1 MLPSS
6 QNAQNR
12 PEQLHTAVTVCSHV
26 GTNRKQAALACP
38 GPAPGKVGGES
49 LMPMRHWRSRH
60 AAHLL
65 GSGGKRSAPCRLRQ
79 KYRGT
84 VRRLG
89 GPAASPACH
98 GFSQPPHL
106 QTRVPPAVSRPSAAE
121 PSPLSTLAVTGRSPT
136 FSPRHHAPSG
146 YQRSHGLQ
154 ASSGPGES
162 YCGPAVVRIDCVSRQ
177 QSLDDADPISGTPGQ
192 KCAFRPLG
200 VRPGVHAAI
209 LTCAG
214 PDGGGDVSRETE
226 CAAGGPCSSNRDAP
240 LKDTAPHPG
249 SRILLIGRELENRRC

>member
-1 MLPSS
+1 
-6 QNAQNR
+6 
-12 PEQLHTAVTVCSHV
+12 
-26 GTNRKQAALACP
+26 
-38 GPAPGKVGGES
+38 
-49 LMPMRHWRSRH
+49 MRHWRSRH
-60 AAHLL
+60 AAHRL
-65 GSGGKRSAPCRLRQ
+65 GSGGMRSAPCRLRQ

-106 QTRVPPAVSRPSAAE
+106 QTHVPPAVSRPSAAE
-121 PSPLSTLAVTGRSPT
+121 PSPLSTLAVTRRSPT
-136 FSPRHHAPSG
+136 FSRYVHHAPCG

-200 VRPGVHAAI
+200 VRPGVHTAVLTSTRSQTGAAMFHVKQNAR
-209 LTCAG
+209 LA
-214 PDGGGDVSRETE
+214 VR
-226 CAAGGPCSSNRDAP
+226 AP
-240 LKDTAPHPG
+240 RTAMVALKT
-249 SRILLIGRELENRRC
+249 RRRTRAVRFY